1 MVTEFIP
8 YESVSIDMVEN
19 TISTEDAPR
28 SEDSGSIDPGD
39 VDLASLTS
47 RLLQRRNTP
56 PVGYVPGKTLLRDQ
70 VIDELDCSAE
80 AAETLVDALEARG
93 FIRFTG
99 SSRRLELE
107 PSAWE
112 IVPNPAPRDDVP
124 E

>member
-19 TISTEDAPR
+19 SIDTEKSSR
-28 SEDSGSIDPGD
+28 SEDSIDPSD
-39 VDLASLTS
+39 VDLASLAS
-47 RLLQRRNTP
+47 RLDQRRNTP

-70 VIDELDCSAE
+70 VIDELECSVE

-99 SSRRLELE
+99 SSQRLELE

-112 IVPNPAPRDDVP
+112 IVLNPAPRDDGHG
-124 E
+124 

>member
-19 TISTEDAPR
+19 TISTESSR
-28 SEDSGSIDPGD
+28 SEDSGSLDPSD
-39 VDLASLTS
+39 VDLASLAS
-47 RLLQRRNTP
+47 RLDQRRNTP

-70 VIDELDCSAE
+70 VIDELDCSVE

-99 SSRRLELE
+99 SSKRLELE

-112 IVPNPAPRDDVP
+112 IVPNPAPRD
-124 E
+124 ETHE

>member
-1 MVTEFIP
+1 MVTEFTP

-19 TISTEDAPR
+19 TISTENTSR
-28 SEDSGSIDPGD
+28 SEDSVDPSD
-39 VDLASLTS
+39 VDLASLAS
-47 RLLQRRNTP
+47 RLHQHRNTP

-70 VIDELDCSAE
+70 VVDELDCSVE

-112 IVPNPAPRDDVP
+112 IVPNPAPPD
-124 E
+124 EHG